1 GSAEGAGRRIGRR
14 QIAPALERPPRA
26 QNSRHQLMVDLD
38 QAIGAAILI
47 ALAAKPGDALA
58 HADLTADHPVDR
70 AAGEHLLDAAWM
82 VAGIDP
88 AGAALLEARGTK
100 PAQFVDTA
108 APEHHPQPVKP
119 RLGPSH

>member
-1 GSAEGAGRRIGRR
+1 ER
-14 QIAPALERPPRA
+14 QPRA
-26 QNSRHQLMVDLD
+26 QNSRHQLMIDLD

-47 ALAAKPGDALA
+47 ALAAKSGDALA

-70 AAGEHLLDAAWM
+70 AAGEHRLGAAGM

-100 PAQFVDTA
+100 AAQLVDVA
-108 APEHHPQPVKP
+108 DPDRHLQQVQ
-119 RLGPSH
+119 RGVVMVY